1 MLPLSSASCP
11 AAIVTLAVDSPPRGC
26 SVMPFLHR
34 FEDSRSVREIEQELQ
49 PKVQNMEKSS
59 KRGKIPQHDWPSII
73 KRYEAGETLASI
85 ARTYDCSPPAIS
97 YIVSRSRTRES
108 TAEERAIDTNR
119 ASEAPRAKSRSSK
132 GSEPEGSGDAPEI
145 KTIRVEDLSLETSIP
160 VERMPIEPQQ
170 TAPADS
176 MQDTDPSRAEVSG
189 ADGAIKREGTYAPN
203 EKLAVAASQLDGGEP
218 RRTLHLSLSQEG
230 AHRSD
235 TRRQHSPLG
244 SHSSSSGTIPI
255 NRSSSIQQPGSLQPN
270 RGRAADNTLPANGGS
285 LQMMT
290 EPHPAK
296 DVDSFIDQSLR
307 DRVDSDITAFLAA
320 FDAALAQDTPESRAG
335 LRDATDRLLRA
346 GARTRIQLER
356 LEARLPLPPRDGHSV
371 PTWRP
376 R

>member
-1 MLPLSSASCP
+1 
-11 AAIVTLAVDSPPRGC
+11 
-26 SVMPFLHR
+26 MPFLHR

-108 TAEERAIDTNR
+108 TAEEPAIDTNG

-189 ADGAIKREGTYAPN
+189 ADGAIKREGAYAPN
-203 EKLAVAASQLDGGEP
+203 EKLAVTASQLDAGEP

-356 LEARLPLPPRDGHSV
+356 LEARLPLPPRDGHGV